1 MNNNERIINGIRA
14 YSHQQQVLLR
24 LIRKHG
30 ALTEHKFDEIFRNAG
45 SLQNRSYRT
54 TVDGQTVWK
63 PRRSRLSK
71 HGITGDSFIMG
82 SCGEHDRNWWLDLL
96 QYMQVLGLIDSKS
109 EDGTVIYTL
118 PKKLNKLNNA
128 MRIQ

>member
-30 ALTEHKFDEIFRNAG
+30 ALTEHKFDDVF
-45 SLQNRSYRT
+45 NRGIRKT
-54 TVDGQTVWK
+54 WHI
-63 PRRSRLSK
+63 SK
-71 HGITGDSFIMG
+71 YGISGDSFIMG

>member
-1 MNNNERIINGIRA
+1 M
-14 YSHQQQVLLR
+14 
-24 LIRKHG
+24 
-30 ALTEHKFDEIFRNAG
+30 
-45 SLQNRSYRT
+45 
-54 TVDGQTVWK
+54 
-63 PRRSRLSK
+63 
-71 HGITGDSFIMG
+71 TGDSFIMG

-128 MRIQ
+128 MYPK